1 MTENSNADMAS
12 LVTIGDVAD
21 FISMDGTDA
30 HTETYRGAF
39 FKKLGLTGAMKV
51 GVIGLIKQP
60 DFEAVIDSV
69 KVMVPAP
76 TPETHRQ
83 RGTLGWLSWGL
94 VEVQSLVR
102 LGSTPFG
109 TA

>member
-1 MTENSNADMAS
+1 MFVHLTMTENSNADMAR
-12 LVTIGDVAD
+12 LVTTGDVAD

-69 KVMVPAP
+69 KVMVPAANAGDPP
-76 TPETHRQ
+76 TERNLAVAE
-83 RGTLGWLSWGL
+83 LGIGYCMGR
-94 VEVQSLVR
+94 V
-102 LGSTPFG
+102 
-109 TA
+109 A